1 MFENLVSQKTG
12 KLLIKDI
19 KNGILPPAILFSGE
33 EYSGK
38 LTAALE
44 LARIQSCTGENKASW
59 GCDCPSCMRHKALT
73 CTNMIL
79 MGPRDCALEISA
91 AKDTFIKAY
100 RDNTPYLTAARYLFL
115 RSIRKL
121 TLRFNGILLQGD
133 KDLSKIGAIIQDIN
147 DDLELLDF
155 PRPLI
160 PFDEAVKLCE
170 SLEIKA
176 RDLERDFLYDSIP
189 INQIRNMEE
198 WAYVKSEEGKKTII
212 IENAERMLPGVRNAL
227 LKILEE
233 PPADCQFILITSK
246 KNAVMQTILSRVRN
260 YNFSSRTLEQ
270 QQNVIKGIYRNEY
283 FNGKIGEYLETF
295 LPVPAAKLKEEA
307 QNYYSQIVRG
317 SIPQTSEI
325 VKNCGKF
332 EPRLSLKIFLNHIS
346 TMQKPLLK
354 SQNGCE
360 AALESLQKIKTAWE
374 NVTMYNQSVNSAL
387 EILVRDLSKINIT
400 YGRILCEAM

>member
-59 GCDCPSCMRHKALT
+59 GCSCPSCLRHKALT

-100 RDNTPYLTAARYLFL
+100 RDNTQYLTAARYLFL

-133 KDLSKIGAIIQDIN
+133 KDLSKIGVLIQDIN

-160 PFDEAVKLCE
+160 QFDEAVKLCE
-170 SLEIKA
+170 FLEKKA
-176 RDLERDFLYDSIP
+176 RDLEKDYLYDSIP

-307 QNYYSQIVRG
+307 ENYYSSIVNG

-325 VKNCGKF
+325 VKECGRF
-332 EPRLSLKIFLNHIS
+332 EPRLGLKIFLNHIA
-346 TMQKPLLK
+346 TMQKPLFK
-354 SQNGCE
+354 SQAGCE
-360 AALESLQKIKTAWE
+360 AAMESLQKLKATWE

-400 YGRILCEAM
+400 YGRILCEVM